1 MIAPTTKVYYSIKE
15 VSELLQVP
23 LPTLRFW
30 EREVQQLTPRKNA
43 GHTRFYSEED
53 IQTLRRL
60 IYFRSQNI
68 PVKEWTERLKL
79 NDNQL
84 DREVQARENL
94 LAVKA
99 ELEALRN
106 LL

>member
-15 VSELLQVP
+15 VSELLHVP

-30 EREVQQLTPRKNA
+30 EREVQQLQPRTNA
-43 GHTRFYSEED
+43 GHTRFYSEKD
-53 IQTLRRL
+53 IQILRRL

-68 PVKEWTERLKL
+68 PVKEWSDRLKL

-84 DREVQARENL
+84 DRKVQARENL
-94 LAVKA
+94 LDVRA
-99 ELEALRN
+99 ELEALLK

>member
-1 MIAPTTKVYYSIKE
+1 MISPTTKVYYSIKE
-15 VSELLQVP
+15 VSELLHVP

-30 EREVQQLTPRKNA
+30 EREVQQLQPRTNA

-53 IQTLRRL
+53 IKTLRRL

-84 DREVQARENL
+84 DRKVQARENL
-94 LAVKA
+94 LSVKA